1 MQVSEWREGRV
12 LSLDTAEQSIVV
24 EASQYVI
31 MAVLQRQNNVKIC
44 SEDLLGG
51 GMGC

>member
-24 EASQYVI
+24 EAWGSSSYLHHNGQV
-31 MAVLQRQNNVKIC
+31 C
-44 SEDLLGG
+44 LG
-51 GMGC
+51 